1 MKIRQFEFNMFGV
14 NTYVAWDTATLDA
27 VVIDPG
33 MIDDNECRRLDSFI
47 AERGLKL
54 TRMLFTH
61 LHLDHTFGSDYIA
74 THYGLKAEG
83 HEADGFLGEQ
93 RASQAA
99 MFHINREMTSLKLD
113 RFISEGS
120 IAVGDDC
127 LEVLHVPGHSP
138 GSVAYYNRSGG
149 WVVTGDAL
157 FKGSIGR
164 TDLPGGNHSELV
176 GAIRKKLLTLPE
188 ETVVL
193 PGHGPA
199 TTIAEELRSNIFIR

>member
-1 MKIRQFEFNMFGV
+1 
-14 NTYVAWDTATLDA
+14 
-27 VVIDPG
+27 
-33 MIDDNECRRLDSFI
+33 
-47 AERGLKL
+47 
-54 TRMLFTH
+54 
-61 LHLDHTFGSDYIA
+61 
-74 THYGLKAEG
+74 
-83 HEADGFLGEQ
+83 
-93 RASQAA
+93 
-99 MFHINREMTSLKLD
+99 MFHISREMTSLKLD
-113 RFISEGS
+113 RFIDEGS
-120 IAVGDDC
+120 IAVGDDS
-127 LEVLHVPGHSP
+127 LEVLNVPGHSP

-176 GAIRKKLLTLPE
+176 GAIREKLLTLPE